1 MQLINYFRKIN
12 ILILI
17 LFSNY
22 FGLAQNPVIPI
33 ENQNWQTVA
42 NAYYKDTNNV
52 FEAFEG
58 TWLYQNGNDSITIK
72 LIKKESMLVSN
83 YISCYRDFLI
93 GEVKYV
99 KNGIERLN
107 TLNNL
112 AINHVDF
119 RKYNLYSAG
128 IIQNDRFPSCNTCP
142 PDAKRVSLMVDEPT
156 NDDFGISAIMVLEKG
171 IQNSLEVIKM
181 KFILKEEAKNMN
193 KNNLD
198 LPSVFRNFTIPY
210 GEYTLIKQP

>member
-1 MQLINYFRKIN
+1 MQLINYFKKIN

-33 ENQNWQTVA
+33 ENDYTDTVA
-42 NAYYKDTNNV
+42 NAYYKDFNQVYNS
-52 FEAFEG
+52 FEG
-58 TWLYQNGNDSITIK
+58 TWLYQNGNTSLTIK

-83 YISCYRDFLI
+83 YISCYSDFLI

-112 AINHVDF
+112 AINHIDYSN
-119 RKYNLYSAG
+119 YNLYSVG
-128 IIQNDRFPSCNTCP
+128 IIENDRFPSCNTCP
-142 PDAKRVSLMVDEPT
+142 PDTKRVSLMVDEPT
-156 NDDFGISAIMVLEKG
+156 NDDFGISAIMALEKG

-210 GEYTLIKQP
+210 GEYILVKQP